1 VPDYFA
7 CRWEHDSPDEPVVIY
22 EELGPGRIELR
33 KVHEFR
39 DGRLERTDRVALELA
54 TSLSLEPIPDEAV
67 IDDQPEFR
75 TSPLSAVDFEAIWR
89 RADDA
94 R

>member
-1 VPDYFA
+1 MAAP
-7 CRWEHDSPDEPVVIY
+7 
-22 EELGPGRIELR
+22 LTELR
-33 KVHEFR
+33 KVHESS
-39 DGRLERTDRVALELA
+39 DGRLERTDRVAPELS
-54 TSLSLEPIPDEAV
+54 TSLSAEPIPDEAV
-67 IDDQPEFR
+67 IDDQREFH